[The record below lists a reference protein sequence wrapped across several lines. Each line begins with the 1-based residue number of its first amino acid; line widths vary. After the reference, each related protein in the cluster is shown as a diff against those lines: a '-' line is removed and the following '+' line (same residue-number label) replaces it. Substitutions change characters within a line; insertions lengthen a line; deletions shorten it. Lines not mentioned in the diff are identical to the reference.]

1 MQMLVRWVRYALW
14 FILCWIVIVEAQ
26 IITST
31 PTSRPTIHSDNLQ
44 TNDLIPGVSFII
56 GLIIL
61 ITAFV
66 LLVVFIELCVSIYF
80 CNQGQR
86 DDDITISNS
95 NRRLCDEDNNN
106 NRLSNSGIVS
116 NQLRSSA
123 NNLESHNDHCTHA
136 TRSSTGNIQSSSS
149 SSYVI
154 IGDEMTDSPTMDM
167 KTEEETMKSTLQPST
182 QTQSSTSSVTTFTY
196 YPTTAQKDKDNSSS
210 STGKSTSF
218 SSFLKA
224 LSMKGVIPPEASTV
238 TVGRNSSK
246 SLNGTQTL
254 SSTIVDSKENIKQDH
269 DDASNEI
276 TGVHIGEGI
285 GEEAYDDYNDNEY
298 TFLDILSEFVSI
310 VLPDFEIESD
320 NNNNNDDDD
329 DDDDDDKE
337 EEEEEE
343 TIEVDNH
350 HSTLDGHDNGSSG
363 NDNMMDTPS
372 YGEHQHSN
380 SKNVSSSMN
389 PSTPQ
394 VHHQQQQQQQQQQH
408 NRTSSNSNSLVGFL
422 LHSFHAVTTTTPSK
436 TKNIVAEQSGDST
449 NILINEN
456 MNMSKNMS
464 VISSNNDDNI
474 DDGRSGLKIDIPEN
488 GFVAAVNEIP
498 NDDDDDA
505 GINYKG
511 FSFLDTISEII
522 ASAIPDYD
530 NDDGDVDNYH
540 DNDDIESNKG
550 SIKVTDT
557 GRNNHSI
564 KIYDDESLQ
573 NISSVVGK
581 EEISRA
587 STPNT
592 IKRTVSFSSESEIIL
607 VESDSVKKS
616 KSSLLRRLSPTIGRR
631 QRKTSSPIRSLTPT
645 KSFQKP
651 KIITK

>member
-1 MQMLVRWVRYALW
+1 MLVRWVRYALL
-14 FILCWIVIVEAQ
+14 FILYWIIIVEAAQ
-26 IITST
+26 NITFT

-66 LLVVFIELCVSIYF
+66 LLVVFIELCISIYF

-86 DDDITISNS
+86 DDDDITISNS

-116 NQLRSSA
+116 NQSRSSA
-123 NNLESHNDHCTHA
+123 DDLESYNDHCTQ
-136 TRSSTGNIQSSSS
+136 TIGSSTGNIKSSS

-167 KTEEETMKSTLQPST
+167 KTEEETMISTMQPST

-196 YPTTAQKDKDNSSS
+196 YPTTAQKDKVESSS

-224 LSMKGVIPPEASTV
+224 ISMKGVIPPESSTV

-246 SLNGTQTL
+246 SLHGIQSL
-254 SSTIVDSKENIKQDH
+254 SSTIVDSKANMKQDH
-269 DDASNEI
+269 DVASNEI
-276 TGVHIGEGI
+276 TDVHIGEGK
-285 GEEAYDDYNDNEY
+285 GEKANDDYNDNEY

-320 NNNNNDDDD
+320 ND

-343 TIEVDNH
+343 TIEGDNH
-350 HSTLDGHDNGSSG
+350 HSTMDGHNNGSNG
-363 NDNMMDTPS
+363 DDNLMDTSS
-372 YGEHQHSN
+372 YSEHQHSN
-380 SKNVSSSMN
+380 AKNVSSFMN

-394 VHHQQQQQQQQQQH
+394 VQQQQH
-408 NRTSSNSNSLVGFL
+408 NRTSSNSNSFVGFL

-436 TKNIVAEQSGDST
+436 TKNSVAEQSGDST
-449 NILINEN
+449 NILIDEN
-456 MNMSKNMS
+456 TNMSKDMS
-464 VISSNNDDNI
+464 DTSSNDNDNI

-488 GFVAAVNEIP
+488 GFVEAVNEIP
-498 NDDDDDA
+498 NDDDDDDV
-505 GINYKG
+505 GINFRG
-511 FSFLDTISEII
+511 FSFLDTISEFI

-530 NDDGDVDNYH
+530 NDDGDDNNYH

-550 SIKVTDT
+550 SIKVTDK
-557 GRNNHSI
+557 GRNKHSI
-564 KIYDDESLQ
+564 KINDDE
-573 NISSVVGK
+573 
-581 EEISRA
+581 

-592 IKRTVSFSSESEIIL
+592 VKRTVSFSSESEIIL
-607 VESDSVKKS
+607 VQSESVKKS
-616 KSSLLRRLSPTIGRR
+616 KSSLLRRLSPAIGSRR
-631 QRKTSSPIRSLTPT
+631 GKNSSPIRSLTPT

-651 KIITK
+651 KIVTK